1 MRPLDALPP
10 QIQVAPAVPPG
21 RVLISI
27 NTSWNVYNFRA
38 SLIKALIA
46 AGHEVIAAAPPDDYS
61 QKLDELGCRFVPL
74 PMDNKGTSPVND
86 LALLARYWRL
96 FRHERPD
103 IFLGYTVKPNVYGSI
118 AARALGIAT
127 VNNISGLG
135 TAFIKDSWLTHI
147 VKRLYRIALA
157 RSHAV
162 FFQNHE
168 DLGLFVREGLVDRRR
183 ALLLPGSG
191 IDLEVF
197 RPQTQTDSTD
207 VFRFL
212 LIARLLWD
220 KGIGEYVEA
229 ARIVRAQVPNA
240 TFQLLGF
247 LDVENRTAVDRA
259 SVESWVSEGLIEYLG
274 VTEDVRPFIAA
285 ADCVVLPSYREGMP
299 RTLLEAAAMGKPLIA
314 TDVPGCR
321 QIVEDGRN
329 GLLCQVR
336 DAGDLAAKM
345 LAMLGLPAERRVA
358 LGQASRARAER
369 EFDERIVVGSYLK
382 VIETILREKQAV

>member
-1 MRPLDALPP
+1 MP
-10 QIQVAPAVPPG
+10 
-21 RVLISI
+21 
-27 NTSWNVYNFRA
+27 
-38 SLIKALIA
+38 
-46 AGHEVIAAAPPDDYS
+46 
-61 QKLDELGCRFVPL
+61 
-74 PMDNKGTSPVND
+74 
-86 LALLARYWRL
+86 
-96 FRHERPD
+96 
-103 IFLGYTVKPNVYGSI
+103 
-118 AARALGIAT
+118 
-127 VNNISGLG
+127 
-135 TAFIKDSWLTHI
+135 
-147 VKRLYRIALA
+147 
-157 RSHAV
+157 
-162 FFQNHE
+162 FF
-168 DLGLFVREGLVDRRR
+168 
-183 ALLLPGSG
+183 S
-191 IDLEVF
+191 
-197 RPQTQTDSTD
+197 S
-207 VFRFL
+207 
-212 LIARLLWD
+212 